1 VGRAL
6 GCIVLLSAVA
16 CADRPPVG
24 PIVGDATIDVT
35 VVGLPAG
42 AIANVTVD
50 GNGSS
55 RIVTGTMSVPL
66 SAGIY
71 TISAGSLQHG
81 VTTWYPNLASRSVEV
96 GSGQRWPIRIRYGKL
111 PVSGAHQPG
120 LDLFD
125 SAMVAFMAARH
136 IGAGT
141 VSISRAGNT
150 LYRRAF
156 GWRDSA
162 RTEWL
167 APNALMRLA
176 SNSKPVT
183 AAAIRRLVSQG
194 LLTLDTKAFTL
205 LGLSPAGPVADPRI
219 YDITIQ
225 HLLDHTGGW
234 NRNVAGDFMFK
245 SREISRALGI
255 ASPPTK
261 TQIAQWVMT
270 QPLQNKPG
278 ATSSYSNFGFLVLGL
293 IVEKVTGQGFID
305 YARQSFF
312 AGQSANEIV
321 SGHSL
326 RGERDAREP
335 FYSDPYKGCS
345 VFNVET
351 CVLVP
356 WPDGG
361 WYLEAFDACGGL
373 VASAPAMVSFLD
385 AYWINGQPRLAGAA
399 ASYTFYGS
407 LDGTFTMMRQRM
419 DGTNIVVL
427 FNQRTDASGLPYQQ
441 IQEVLDAVSDRVFGV
456 ATSVVDRRY

>member
-1 VGRAL
+1 M
-6 GCIVLLSAVA
+6 A
-16 CADRPPVG
+16 CADRAPVA
-24 PIVGDATIDVT
+24 PTIGDAAIDIT

-50 GNGSS
+50 GNGAS
-55 RIVTGTMSVPL
+55 RIVTGTTTVPL
-66 SAGIY
+66 SAGVY
-71 TISAGSLQHG
+71 TISAGSLEYG
-81 VTTWYPNLASRSVEV
+81 ATTWYPNLASRSVEI
-96 GSGQRWPIRIRYGKL
+96 GSGQRSAIRVRYGRL
-111 PVSGAHQPG
+111 PVSGAHHPA

-125 SAMVAFMAARH
+125 SALVAFMAARH

-141 VSISRAGNT
+141 VSISRAGT
-150 LYRRAF
+150 TVYRRAF

-162 RTEWL
+162 RTEL
-167 APNALMRLA
+167 LSPNALMRLA

-194 LLTLDTKAFTL
+194 QLTLDTKAFSF
-205 LGLSPAGPVADPRI
+205 LGLSPAGPVADRRV
-219 YDITIQ
+219 YDITVQ
-225 HLLDHTGGW
+225 HLLDHTSGW

-255 ASPPTK
+255 SIPPTK
-261 TQIAQWVMT
+261 AQIAQWVMT
-270 QPLQNKPG
+270 QPLQSAPG
-278 ATSSYSNFGFLVLGL
+278 ITSSYSNFGYLVLGL
-293 IVEKVTGQGFID
+293 IIEKVTGQSFLD
-305 YARQSFF
+305 YVRQNFF
-312 AGQSANEIV
+312 GTQAAGEIV
-321 SGHSL
+321 TGTSL
-326 RGERDAREP
+326 RGDRDAREP

-373 VASAPAMVSFLD
+373 VASAPAMVTFLD
-385 AYWINGQPRLAGAA
+385 AYWISGQPRIPGTT

-407 LDGTFTMMRQRM
+407 LDGTFTMMRQRP

-427 FNQRTDASGLPYQQ
+427 FNQRTDPSGLSYPQ
-441 IQEVLDAVSDRVFGV
+441 IQATLDAVSDRVFAV
-456 ATSVVDRRY
+456 AATVLDRRY

>member
-1 VGRAL
+1 MRRATGVL
-6 GCIVLLSAVA
+6 VLLSVLA
-16 CADRPPVG
+16 CADRSPVG
-24 PIVGDATIDVT
+24 PVVGDATIDVT

-55 RIVTGTMSVPL
+55 RIVTGTMTVPL
-66 SAGIY
+66 SAGTY
-71 TISAGSLQHG
+71 MISAGSLQHG
-81 VTTWYPNLASRSVEV
+81 TTTWYPNLASRSVEI
-96 GSGQRWPIRIRYGKL
+96 GSGQRWPIRIRYGRL
-111 PVSGAHQPG
+111 PVSGAHQHG

-125 SAMVAFMAARH
+125 SAMVAFMTARH

-162 RTEWL
+162 RTEL
-167 APNALMRLA
+167 LSPNALMRLA

-194 LLTLDTKAFTL
+194 QLTLNTKAFTV
-205 LGLSPAGPVADPRI
+205 LGLSPAGTVTDPRI

-255 ASPPTK
+255 SSPPTK
-261 TQIAQWVMT
+261 TQVAQWVMT
-270 QPLQNKPG
+270 QPLQNTPG
-278 ATSSYSNFGFLVLGL
+278 VTASYSNFGYLVLGL
-293 IVEKVTGQGFID
+293 IIEKVTGQGFIE

-312 AGQSANEIV
+312 AGQSASEVV

-326 RGERDAREP
+326 RGDRDPREP

-361 WYLEAFDACGGL
+361 WYLEAFDACGGM
-373 VASAPAMVSFLD
+373 VASAPAMVTFLD
-385 AYWINGQPRLAGAA
+385 SYWINGQPRLGSAT

-407 LDGTFTMMRQRM
+407 LDGTFTMMRQRT

-427 FNQRTDASGLPYQQ
+427 FNQRTDPSGLSYQQ
-441 IQEVLDAVSDRVFGV
+441 IQEVLDGVSDRVF
-456 ATSVVDRRY
+456 SVPTTVLDRRH

>member
-1 VGRAL
+1 MRRAL
-6 GCIVLLSAVA
+6 DCIVLLAVVA
-16 CADRPPVG
+16 CADRAPVA
-24 PIVGDATIDVT
+24 PIVGDATIDIT
-35 VVGLPAG
+35 IVGLPAG

-55 RIVTGTMSVPL
+55 RIVTGSTTVPL
-66 SAGIY
+66 PAGTY
-71 TISAGSLQHG
+71 TISAGSLQYG
-81 VTTWYPNLASRSVEV
+81 AATWYPNLASRSVEI
-96 GSGQRWPIRIRYGKL
+96 GSGQRWPMRIRYGRL

-125 SAMVAFMAARH
+125 SAMVAFMTARH

-141 VSISRAGNT
+141 VSVSRAGSA

-162 RTEWL
+162 RTEL
-167 APNALMRLA
+167 LSPNALMRLA

-194 LLTLDTKAFTL
+194 QLTLDAKAFTF
-205 LGLSPAGPVADPRI
+205 LGLSPAGMVADSRI

-234 NRNVAGDFMFK
+234 NRNIAGDFMFK
-245 SREISRALGI
+245 SRDISRALGI
-255 ASPPTK
+255 SSPPTK
-261 TQIAQWVMT
+261 TQVAQWVMT
-270 QPLQNKPG
+270 QPLQSAPG
-278 ATSSYSNFGFLVLGL
+278 ATSSYSNFGYLVLGL
-293 IVEKVTGQGFID
+293 IIEKVTGQSFID

-312 AGQSANEIV
+312 SGQSANEVV

-326 RGERDAREP
+326 RDQRDAREP

-361 WYLEAFDACGGL
+361 WYLEAFDACGGM
-373 VASAPAMVSFLD
+373 VASAPAMLTFLD
-385 AYWINGQPRLAGAA
+385 AYWINGQPRLAGAS

-407 LDGTFTMMRQRM
+407 LDGTFTMMRQRP

-427 FNQRTDASGLPYQQ
+427 FNQRTDASGLSYQQ
-441 IQEVLDAVSDRVFGV
+441 IQEVLDAVSDRVFTV
-456 ATSVVDRRY
+456 ATTAVDRRY